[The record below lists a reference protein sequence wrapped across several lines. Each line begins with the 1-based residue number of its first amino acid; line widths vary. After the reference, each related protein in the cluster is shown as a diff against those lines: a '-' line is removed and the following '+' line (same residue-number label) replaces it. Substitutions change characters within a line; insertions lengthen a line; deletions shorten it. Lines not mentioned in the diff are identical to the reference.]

1 MTFRDF
7 LLTETG
13 SNFKKAKKIQIL
25 AKDKAKENNPGE
37 TEDRAG
43 WAVDPHQGAG
53 GNNPRMSR

>member
-1 MTFRDF
+1 MTFKEF
-7 LLTETG
+7 LLAE

-25 AKDKAKENNPGE
+25 AKDKAKKNNPGD

-43 WAVDPHQGAG
+43 WDVDPHQGASG